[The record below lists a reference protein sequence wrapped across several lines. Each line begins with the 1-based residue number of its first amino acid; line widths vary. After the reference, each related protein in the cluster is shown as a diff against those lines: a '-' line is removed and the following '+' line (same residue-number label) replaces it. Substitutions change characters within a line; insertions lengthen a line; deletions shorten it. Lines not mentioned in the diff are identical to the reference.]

1 MLASNKVPIAIYPN
15 KENVLSSAPLPPN
28 VSVNSKPRHPP
39 GTPPGIRHFKFSAG
53 QIPIPQ
59 VRNCAQMSH
68 FRFILSDEMFLP
80 PPGTHMEKMTD
91 GREKK
96 FTLGHLFF
104 YFHSIP
110 STVCISL
117 KYKVGII
124 VTSKSVK
131 IYPQIEHKALQGL
144 FCETQRR
151 KEGWSVSCCLLSST

>member
-1 MLASNKVPIAIYPN
+1 MLALNKVPIAIYPN
-15 KENVLSSAPLPPN
+15 KENVLLSAPLPPN

-39 GTPPGIRHFKFSAG
+39 GIPPGIRHFKFSAG

-68 FRFILSDEMFLP
+68 FRFILGDQMFLP

-96 FTLGHLFF
+96 IHPRAPAF
-104 YFHSIP
+104 YFHCVP

-117 KYKVGII
+117 KYKG
-124 VTSKSVK
+124 
-131 IYPQIEHKALQGL
+131 G
-144 FCETQRR
+144 
-151 KEGWSVSCCLLSST
+151 